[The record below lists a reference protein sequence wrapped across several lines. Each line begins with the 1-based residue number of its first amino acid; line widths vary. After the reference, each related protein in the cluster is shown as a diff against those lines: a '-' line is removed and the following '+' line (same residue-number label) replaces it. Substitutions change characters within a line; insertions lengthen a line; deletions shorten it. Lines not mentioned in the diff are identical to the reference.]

1 MQAIK
6 TASSRYALTLFGL
19 FWIYWLALA
28 IAPLYR
34 DDWMLENVLV
44 ILAIPLT
51 LLGWRRY
58 HFSTLA
64 ITAFWLFMLL
74 HVLGSHY
81 TYAEVPY
88 NLWTES
94 LFGQSL
100 NEMLGWQ
107 RNHFDRLVHYL
118 FGFLFIPVLCEW
130 LAQAGSMTRR
140 WQYTFAI
147 SLIMAISGLYEII
160 EWIAAALFGGDLGQ
174 AYLGTQGDI
183 WDAQKDMALAGVGAL
198 TGTLI
203 HSLRFTLIRKK

>member
-1 MQAIK
+1 M
-6 TASSRYALTLFGL
+6 L
-19 FWIYWLALA
+19 LALP
-28 IAPLYR
+28 I
-34 DDWMLENVLV
+34 MVM
-44 ILAIPLT
+44 
-51 LLGWRRY
+51 GWRRY
-58 HFSTLA
+58 QFSRTA
-64 ITAFWLFMLL
+64 ITALWLFMLL

-81 TYAEVPY
+81 TYAQVPY
-88 NLWTES
+88 DRWSEQLFGHTMNS
-94 LFGQSL
+94 LF
-100 NEMLGWQ
+100 GWQ

-130 LAQAGSMTRR
+130 LAQAGGMTRR